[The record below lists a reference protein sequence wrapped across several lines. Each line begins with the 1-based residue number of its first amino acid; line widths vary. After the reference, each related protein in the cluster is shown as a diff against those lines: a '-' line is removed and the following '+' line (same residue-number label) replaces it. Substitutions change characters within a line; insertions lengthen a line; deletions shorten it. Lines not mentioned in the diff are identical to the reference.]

1 MQWGQMRRA
10 LPILAA
16 RWRRE
21 EGEPVSPRS
30 GREQVKAQRPIAGSD
45 WRRMPPI
52 DLAIR
57 SRPVLTGGPL
67 LRPPRVSGTRSL
79 LTREPGDRAA
89 GPGRPDL
96 AVSRLP
102 GRITGIAVPQPASVI
117 GGAKSGAPGPSSG
130 PPVRLGPPAPPQ
142 LPSPARLRPAV
153 RMTAA
158 HRQNLIE
165 ATGEFVGAPQP
176 EETPYS
182 SSAWLRMLQAYRLPA
197 GGTELADAQLTGLT
211 RPGLA
216 QPELTQVVKPDGGT
230 VVAWSSEAAEPPRHQ
245 IPPTEA
251 EPEGPARKAERP
263 RRANLAESRR
273 LGLGTPLSPPPRSSP
288 PRTRSWPGE
297 TSDEAQVRQA
307 TAATAAPNADPQKS
321 VRQPRA
327 GLGAPIARG
336 AVGSSDAGKPDLT
349 PPAPARPEGA
359 APLAG
364 RRAMPRPS
372 LRPEPIP
379 PSDLEPTALPPAS
392 PPPPPAAP
400 QPARSGLTGSA
411 CSTQPAAASRPADP
425 RPPAPGADEPPAP
438 SPMIVVPGLPG
449 RTACGARDDRLAARR
464 SAASG
469 TARATPSRPARSGG
483 RAYRSAR
490 QLRSA
495 R

>member
-1 MQWGQMRRA
+1 M
-10 LPILAA
+10 
-16 RWRRE
+16 
-21 EGEPVSPRS
+21 
-30 GREQVKAQRPIAGSD
+30 
-45 WRRMPPI
+45 
-52 DLAIR
+52 
-57 SRPVLTGGPL
+57 
-67 LRPPRVSGTRSL
+67 
-79 LTREPGDRAA
+79 
-89 GPGRPDL
+89 
-96 AVSRLP
+96 
-102 GRITGIAVPQPASVI
+102 
-117 GGAKSGAPGPSSG
+117 
-130 PPVRLGPPAPPQ
+130 
-142 LPSPARLRPAV
+142 
-153 RMTAA
+153 
-158 HRQNLIE
+158 
-165 ATGEFVGAPQP
+165 
-176 EETPYS
+176 S
-182 SSAWLRMLQAYRLPA
+182 SSARRNRRKRPTRRRPGCACCRPLPA
-197 GGTELADAQLTGLT
+197 THAAAWRLADAQLTPGLT

-336 AVGSSDAGKPDLT
+336 SVGSSDAGKPDLT

-379 PSDLEPTALPPAS
+379 PSDLEPTALRCFA
-392 PPPPPAAP
+392 AAP
-400 QPARSGLTGSA
+400 PRRAAAGPFRPDRIRRLNPAR
-411 CSTQPAAASRPADP
+411 
-425 RPPAPGADEPPAP
+425 
-438 SPMIVVPGLPG
+438 
-449 RTACGARDDRLAARR
+449 RR
-464 SAASG
+464 
-469 TARATPSRPARSGG
+469 
-483 RAYRSAR
+483 
-490 QLRSA
+490 
-495 R
+495 